1 MKNEIV
7 IPFSEQS
14 FFINRKRSIIYFRQD
29 FFLNILFSTFRY
41 KTTLI
46 LKESIIPTTNKIKDL
61 KNPIQEQHEIRSF
74 SIL

>member
-14 FFINRKRSIIYFRQD
+14 FFINRKRSIIYFHQD

>member
-1 MKNEIV
+1 MKNEIA
-7 IPFSEQS
+7 ILFLEQS

-46 LKESIIPTTNKIKDL
+46 LK
-61 KNPIQEQHEIRSF
+61 
-74 SIL
+74 